1 MKEQIENNWDQI
13 LNILEKHYDVSNIII
28 ETWIRPLSIY
38 EINNKTIYFYVD
50 EKRGKHGVDYL
61 HNKGYDMFLLSSIRE
76 FFNDPEIEVV
86 IDEKYK
92 FVVGDDENGDFSGDS
107 LEEGPYSADYY
118 QAVKKSNLDPMYT
131 FENFVIGESNRH
143 AYATCTAVADLPS
156 QDALNPLF
164 LYGGSGLGKT
174 HLIQSIAH
182 FILQHNPGV
191 NVLYVSSEKFTND
204 IITAIQNNSTDE
216 FRQKYRQ
223 VDVLIIDDIQEIIG
237 KERTQQEFFNTFN
250 FLYEEKKQIIISSDR
265 PPKEMKHLEERLRS
279 RFEWGVPIDIH
290 APDFETR
297 MAILKNKAE
306 KLKMDYLPEY
316 VFIYIAENV
325 YSNVRQ
331 LEGALNTLSVY
342 IRINNEDIKQI
353 IRNNKADDEESKQF
367 IMDIVKDALSG
378 IISDEA
384 DVSITPEKILS
395 TVSEHMN
402 VSINDIQSTKRSKDI
417 ALARQIVMYLCR
429 SLTDKSLQSI
439 GETVGGKDHATVYS
453 GIKRVEDKLKKDPQF
468 ESSLSII
475 VNKLNPQQ

>member
-1 MKEQIENNWDQI
+1 MKSQIINNWDQI
-13 LNILEKHYDVSNIII
+13 LNILETHYDVSNIII

-38 EINNKTIYFYVD
+38 DIKDNTIYFYVD
-50 EKRGKHGVDYL
+50 EKRGKHGVEYL

-76 FFNDPEIEVV
+76 FFNDSSIDLI

-92 FVVGDDENGDFSGDS
+92 FVVNDGDESVTPISIDT
-107 LEEGPYSADYY
+107 PYSADYY
-118 QAVKKSNLDPMYT
+118 AAVKKSNLDPNYT

-182 FILQHNPGV
+182 FILQHNPSM
-191 NVLYVSSEKFTND
+191 NVLYASSEKFTND
-204 IITAIQNNSTDE
+204 IITAIQNNKTEE

-250 FLYEEKKQIIISSDR
+250 FLYEEKKQIILSSDR

-279 RFEWGVPIDIH
+279 RFEWGVPIDIQ
-290 APDFETR
+290 APDYETR
-297 MAILKNKAE
+297 VAILHNKAD
-306 KLKMDYLPEY
+306 KLGLTGLPEY
-316 VFIYIAENV
+316 AFNYIAENL

-331 LEGALNTLSVY
+331 LEGALNIIKMYLK
-342 IRINNEDIKQI
+342 INNINLHYD
-353 IRNNKADDEESKQF
+353 NKNDDEFRQE
-367 IMDIVKDALSG
+367 IMDTIKDALKDL
-378 IISDEA
+378 ISEDS
-384 DVSITPEKILS
+384 DVSITPDKILS

-402 VSINDIQSTKRSKDI
+402 VTINDIQSTKRSKDI
-417 ALARQIVMYLCR
+417 AIARQTVMYLCR
-429 SLTDKSLQSI
+429 NMTDKSLQSI
-439 GETVGGKDHATVYS
+439 GETVGGKDHATVYN
-453 GIKRVEDKLKKDPQF
+453 GIKRIEEKIKKDASF
-468 ESSLSII
+468 EASINAI
-475 VNKLNPQQ
+475 INKLNPQQ

>member
-1 MKEQIENNWDQI
+1 MKSQIINNWNQI
-13 LNILEKHYDVSNIII
+13 LNILETHYDVSNIII

-38 EINNKTIYFYVD
+38 DIKDNTIYFYVD
-50 EKRGKHGVDYL
+50 EKRGKHGVEYL

-76 FFNDPEIEVV
+76 FFNDSSIDLI

-92 FVVGDDENGDFSGDS
+92 FVVNDGDESVTPISIDT
-107 LEEGPYSADYY
+107 PYSADYY
-118 QAVKKSNLDPMYT
+118 AAVKKSNLDPNYT

-182 FILQHNPGV
+182 FILQHNPSM
-191 NVLYVSSEKFTND
+191 NVLYASSEKFTND
-204 IITAIQNNSTDE
+204 IITAIQNNKTEE

-250 FLYEEKKQIIISSDR
+250 FLYEEKKQIILSSDR

-279 RFEWGVPIDIH
+279 RFEWGVPIDIQ
-290 APDFETR
+290 APDYETR
-297 MAILKNKAE
+297 VAILHNKAD
-306 KLKMDYLPEY
+306 KLGLTGLPEY
-316 VFIYIAENV
+316 AFNYIAENL

-331 LEGALNTLSVY
+331 LEGALNIIKMYLK
-342 IRINNEDIKQI
+342 INNINLHYD
-353 IRNNKADDEESKQF
+353 NKNDDEFRQE
-367 IMDIVKDALSG
+367 IMDTIKDALKDL
-378 IISDEA
+378 ISEDS
-384 DVSITPEKILS
+384 DVSITPDKILS

-402 VSINDIQSTKRSKDI
+402 VTINDIQSTKRSKDI
-417 ALARQIVMYLCR
+417 AIARQTVMYLCR
-429 SLTDKSLQSI
+429 NMTDKSLQSI
-439 GETVGGKDHATVYS
+439 GETVGGKDLATVYN
-453 GIKRVEDKLKKDPQF
+453 GIKRIEEKLKKDASF
-468 ESSLSII
+468 EASINAI
-475 VNKLNPQQ
+475 INKLNPQQ

>member
-1 MKEQIENNWDQI
+1 MKSQIINNWDQI
-13 LNILEKHYDVSNIII
+13 LNILETHYDVSNIII

-38 EINNKTIYFYVD
+38 DIKDNTIYFYVD
-50 EKRGKHGVDYL
+50 EKRGKHGVEYL

-76 FFNDPEIEVV
+76 FFNDSSIDLI

-92 FVVGDDENGDFSGDS
+92 FIVNDGEDSGTSISIDA
-107 LEEGPYSADYY
+107 PYSADYY
-118 QAVKKSNLDPMYT
+118 AALKRSNLDPNYT

-182 FILQHNPGV
+182 FILQHNPSM
-191 NVLYVSSEKFTND
+191 NVLYASSEKFTND
-204 IITAIQNNSTDE
+204 IITAIQNNKTEE

-250 FLYEEKKQIIISSDR
+250 FLYEEKKQIILSSDR

-279 RFEWGVPIDIH
+279 RFEWGVPIDIQ
-290 APDFETR
+290 APDYETR
-297 MAILKNKAE
+297 VAILHNKAD
-306 KLKMDYLPEY
+306 KLGLSGLPEY
-316 VFIYIAENV
+316 AFNYIAENL

-331 LEGALNTLSVY
+331 LEGALNIIKMYLK
-342 IRINNEDIKQI
+342 INNINLLYD
-353 IRNNKADDEESKQF
+353 NKNDDEYKQE
-367 IMDIVKDALSG
+367 IMDTIKDALKDL
-378 IISDEA
+378 ISEDS
-384 DVSITPEKILS
+384 DLSITPDKILS

-402 VSINDIQSTKRSKDI
+402 VSINDIQSSKRSKDI
-417 ALARQIVMYLCR
+417 AIARQTVMYLCR
-429 SLTDKSLQSI
+429 NMTDKSLQSI
-439 GETVGGKDHATVYS
+439 GETVGGKDHATVYN
-453 GIKRVEDKLKKDPQF
+453 GIKRIEEKIKKDPGF
-468 ESSLSII
+468 EADINAVI
-475 VNKLNPQQ
+475 NKLNPQQ

>member
-1 MKEQIENNWDQI
+1 MKSQIINNWDQI
-13 LNILEKHYDVSNIII
+13 LNILETHYDVSNIII

-38 EINNKTIYFYVD
+38 DIKDNTIYFYVD
-50 EKRGKHGVDYL
+50 EKRGKHGVEYL

-76 FFNDPEIEVV
+76 FFNDSSIDLI

-92 FVVGDDENGDFSGDS
+92 FVVNDGDESVTPISIDT
-107 LEEGPYSADYY
+107 PYSADYY
-118 QAVKKSNLDPMYT
+118 AAVKKSNLDPNYT

-182 FILQHNPGV
+182 FILQHNPSM
-191 NVLYVSSEKFTND
+191 NVLYASSEKFTND
-204 IITAIQNNSTDE
+204 IITAIQNNKTEE

-250 FLYEEKKQIIISSDR
+250 FLYEEKKQIILSSDR

-279 RFEWGVPIDIH
+279 RFEWGVPIDIQ
-290 APDFETR
+290 APDYETR
-297 MAILKNKAE
+297 VAILHNKAD
-306 KLKMDYLPEY
+306 KLGLTGLPEY
-316 VFIYIAENV
+316 AFNYIAENL

-331 LEGALNTLSVY
+331 LEGALNIIKMYLK
-342 IRINNEDIKQI
+342 INNINLHYD
-353 IRNNKADDEESKQF
+353 NKNDDEFRQE
-367 IMDIVKDALSG
+367 IMDTIKDALKDL
-378 IISDEA
+378 ISEDS
-384 DVSITPEKILS
+384 DVSITPDKILS

-402 VSINDIQSTKRSKDI
+402 VTINDIQSTKRSKDI
-417 ALARQIVMYLCR
+417 AIARQTVMYLCR
-429 SLTDKSLQSI
+429 NMTDKSLQSI
-439 GETVGGKDHATVYS
+439 GETVGGKDHATVYN
-453 GIKRVEDKLKKDPQF
+453 GIKRIEEKLKKDASF
-468 ESSLSII
+468 EASINAI
-475 VNKLNPQQ
+475 INKLNPQQ

>member
-1 MKEQIENNWDQI
+1 MKNQIISNWNQI
-13 LNILEKHYDVSNIII
+13 LNILETHYDVSNIII

-38 EINNKTIYFYVD
+38 DIKDNTIYFYVD

-61 HNKGYDMFLLSSIRE
+61 RNKGYDMFLLSSIRE
-76 FFNDPEIEVV
+76 FFNDSSIELV

-92 FVVGDDENGDFSGDS
+92 FIVNEGDDSDQSISIDS
-107 LEEGPYSADYY
+107 PYSADYY
-118 QAVKKSNLDPMYT
+118 AAVKKSNLDPNYT

-182 FILQHNPGV
+182 FILQHNPSM
-191 NVLYVSSEKFTND
+191 NVLYASSEKFTND
-204 IITAIQNNSTDE
+204 IITAIQNNKTEE

-237 KERTQQEFFNTFN
+237 RERTQQEFFNTFN
-250 FLYEEKKQIIISSDR
+250 FLYEEKKQIILSSDR

-279 RFEWGVPIDIH
+279 RFEWGVPIDIQ
-290 APDFETR
+290 APDYETR
-297 MAILKNKAE
+297 VAILHNKAD
-306 KLKMDYLPEY
+306 KLGLSGLPEY
-316 VFIYIAENV
+316 AFNYIAENL

-331 LEGALNTLSVY
+331 LEGALNIIKMYLK
-342 IRINNEDIKQI
+342 INNINLHYD
-353 IRNNKADDEESKQF
+353 NKNDEEFKNE
-367 IMDIVKDALSG
+367 IMDTIKDALKDL
-378 IISDEA
+378 ISKDS
-384 DVSITPEKILS
+384 DVSITPDKILS

-417 ALARQIVMYLCR
+417 AIARQTVMYLCR
-429 SLTDKSLQSI
+429 NMTDKSLQSI
-439 GETVGGKDHATVYS
+439 GETVGGKDHATVYN
-453 GIKRVEDKLKKDPQF
+453 GIKRIEEKIKKDASF
-468 ESSLSII
+468 EADINAVI
-475 VNKLNPQQ
+475 NKLNPQQ

>member
-1 MKEQIENNWDQI
+1 MKSQIINNWDQI
-13 LNILEKHYDVSNIII
+13 LNILETHYDVSNIII

-38 EINNKTIYFYVD
+38 DIKDNTIYFYVD
-50 EKRGKHGVDYL
+50 EKRGKHGVEYL

-76 FFNDPEIEVV
+76 FFNDSSIELI

-92 FVVGDDENGDFSGDS
+92 FIVNDGEDSGTSISIDA
-107 LEEGPYSADYY
+107 PYSADYY
-118 QAVKKSNLDPMYT
+118 AALKRSNLDPNYT

-182 FILQHNPGV
+182 FILQHNPSM
-191 NVLYVSSEKFTND
+191 NVLYASSEKFTND
-204 IITAIQNNSTDE
+204 IITAIQNNKTEE

-250 FLYEEKKQIIISSDR
+250 FLYEEKKQIILSSDR

-279 RFEWGVPIDIH
+279 RFEWGVPIDIQ
-290 APDFETR
+290 APDYETR
-297 MAILKNKAE
+297 VAILHNKAD
-306 KLKMDYLPEY
+306 KLGLSGLPEY
-316 VFIYIAENV
+316 AFNYIAENL

-331 LEGALNTLSVY
+331 LEGALNIIKMYLK
-342 IRINNEDIKQI
+342 INNINLLYD
-353 IRNNKADDEESKQF
+353 NKNDDEYKQE
-367 IMDIVKDALSG
+367 IMDTIKDALKDL
-378 IISDEA
+378 ISEDS
-384 DVSITPEKILS
+384 DLSITPDKILS

-402 VSINDIQSTKRSKDI
+402 VSINDIQSSKRSKDI
-417 ALARQIVMYLCR
+417 AIARQTVMYLCR
-429 SLTDKSLQSI
+429 NMTDKSLQSI
-439 GETVGGKDHATVYS
+439 GETVGGKDHATVYN
-453 GIKRVEDKLKKDPQF
+453 GIKRIEEKIKKDPGF
-468 ESSLSII
+468 EADINAVI
-475 VNKLNPQQ
+475 NKLNPQQ

>member
-1 MKEQIENNWDQI
+1 MKSQIINNWNQI
-13 LNILEKHYDVSNIII
+13 LNILETHYDVSNIII

-38 EINNKTIYFYVD
+38 DIKDNTIYFYVD
-50 EKRGKHGVDYL
+50 EKRGKHGVEYL

-76 FFNDPEIEVV
+76 FFNDSSIDLI

-92 FVVGDDENGDFSGDS
+92 FVVNDGDESVTPISIDT
-107 LEEGPYSADYY
+107 PYSADYY
-118 QAVKKSNLDPMYT
+118 AAVKKSNLDPNYT

-182 FILQHNPGV
+182 FILQHNPSM
-191 NVLYVSSEKFTND
+191 NVLYASSEKFTND
-204 IITAIQNNSTDE
+204 IITAIQNNKTEE

-250 FLYEEKKQIIISSDR
+250 FLYEEKKQIILSSDR

-279 RFEWGVPIDIH
+279 RFEWGVPIDIQ
-290 APDFETR
+290 APDYETR
-297 MAILKNKAE
+297 VAILHNKAD
-306 KLKMDYLPEY
+306 KLGLTGLPEY
-316 VFIYIAENV
+316 AFNYIAENL

-331 LEGALNTLSVY
+331 LEGALNIIKMYLK
-342 IRINNEDIKQI
+342 INNINLHYD
-353 IRNNKADDEESKQF
+353 NKNDDEFRQE
-367 IMDIVKDALSG
+367 IMDTIKDALKDL
-378 IISDEA
+378 ISEDS
-384 DVSITPEKILS
+384 DVSITPDKILS

-402 VSINDIQSTKRSKDI
+402 VTINDIQSTKRSKDI
-417 ALARQIVMYLCR
+417 AIARQTVMYLCR
-429 SLTDKSLQSI
+429 NMTDKSLQSI
-439 GETVGGKDHATVYS
+439 GETVGGKDHATVYN
-453 GIKRVEDKLKKDPQF
+453 GIKRIEEKLKKDASF
-468 ESSLSII
+468 EASINAI
-475 VNKLNPQQ
+475 INKLNPQQ

>member
-1 MKEQIENNWDQI
+1 MKEQIINNWDKI
-13 LNILEKHYDVSNIII
+13 LNILETHYDVSSIII
-28 ETWIRPLSIY
+28 ETWIKPLSIY
-38 EINNKTIYFYVD
+38 EVKDNTIYFYVD

-76 FFNDPEIEVV
+76 FFNDSSIDVV

-92 FVVGDDENGDFSGDS
+92 FVVGKDNDEGTEDIES
-107 LEEGPYSADYY
+107 PYSADYY

-182 FILQHNPGV
+182 FILQHNPSM
-191 NVLYVSSEKFTND
+191 NVLYASSEKFTND
-204 IITAIQNNSTDE
+204 IITAIQNNKTDE

-250 FLYEEKKQIIISSDR
+250 FLYEEKKQIILSSDR

-279 RFEWGVPIDIH
+279 RFEWGVPIDIQ
-290 APDFETR
+290 APDYETR
-297 MAILKNKAE
+297 VAILHNKAD
-306 KLKMDYLPEY
+306 KLGVRDLPEY
-316 VFIYIAENV
+316 AFSYIAENL

-331 LEGALNTLSVY
+331 LEGALNIIKVY
-342 IRINNEDIKQI
+342 LKINNINLYSD
-353 IRNNKADDEESKQF
+353 NKDSEEYKTE
-367 IMDIVKDALSG
+367 IMDTIKDALKDL
-378 IISDEA
+378 ITEETDKN
-384 DVSITPEKILS
+384 ITPDKILS

-402 VSINDIQSTKRSKDI
+402 VTLNDIQSTKRSKDI
-417 ALARQIVMYLCR
+417 AIARQTVMYLCR
-429 SLTDKSLQSI
+429 LLTDKSLQSI
-439 GETVGGKDHATVYS
+439 GETVGGKDHATVYN
-453 GIKRVEDKLKKDPQF
+453 GIKRIEEKIKADSQF
-468 ESSLSII
+468 ESTVNII
-475 VNKLNPQQ
+475 INKLNPQQ

>member
-1 MKEQIENNWDQI
+1 MKSQIINNWDQI
-13 LNILEKHYDVSNIII
+13 LNILETHYDVSNIII

-38 EINNKTIYFYVD
+38 DIKDNTIYFYVD
-50 EKRGKHGVDYL
+50 EKRGKHGVEYL

-76 FFNDPEIEVV
+76 FFNDSSIDLI

-92 FVVGDDENGDFSGDS
+92 FVVNDGDESVTPISIDT
-107 LEEGPYSADYY
+107 PYSADYY
-118 QAVKKSNLDPMYT
+118 AAVKKSNLDPNYT

-182 FILQHNPGV
+182 FILQHNPSM
-191 NVLYVSSEKFTND
+191 NVLYASSEKLTND
-204 IITAIQNNSTDE
+204 IITAIQNNKTEE

-250 FLYEEKKQIIISSDR
+250 FLYEEKKQIILSSDR

-279 RFEWGVPIDIH
+279 RFEWGVPIDIQ
-290 APDFETR
+290 APDYETR
-297 MAILKNKAE
+297 VAILHNKAD
-306 KLKMDYLPEY
+306 KLGLTGLPEY
-316 VFIYIAENV
+316 AFNYIAENL

-331 LEGALNTLSVY
+331 LEGALNIIKMYLK
-342 IRINNEDIKQI
+342 INNINLHYD
-353 IRNNKADDEESKQF
+353 NKNDDEFRQE
-367 IMDIVKDALSG
+367 IMDTIKDALKDL
-378 IISDEA
+378 ISEDS
-384 DVSITPEKILS
+384 DVSITPDKILS

-402 VSINDIQSTKRSKDI
+402 VTINDIQSTKRSKDI
-417 ALARQIVMYLCR
+417 AIARQTVMYLCR
-429 SLTDKSLQSI
+429 NMTDKSLQSI
-439 GETVGGKDHATVYS
+439 GETVGGKDHATVYN
-453 GIKRVEDKLKKDPQF
+453 GIKRIEEKLKKDASF
-468 ESSLSII
+468 EASINAI
-475 VNKLNPQQ
+475 INKLNPQQ

>member
-1 MKEQIENNWDQI
+1 MKNQIISNWNQI
-13 LNILEKHYDVSNIII
+13 LNILETHYDVSNIII

-38 EINNKTIYFYVD
+38 DIKDNTIYFYVD

-61 HNKGYDMFLLSSIRE
+61 RNKGYAMFLLSSIRE
-76 FFNDPEIEVV
+76 FFNDSSIELV

-92 FVVGDDENGDFSGDS
+92 FIVNEGDDSDQSISIDS
-107 LEEGPYSADYY
+107 PYSADYY
-118 QAVKKSNLDPMYT
+118 AAVKKSNLDPNYT

-182 FILQHNPGV
+182 FILQHNPSM
-191 NVLYVSSEKFTND
+191 NVLYASSEKFTND
-204 IITAIQNNSTDE
+204 IITAIQNNKTEE

-237 KERTQQEFFNTFN
+237 RERTQQEFFNTFN
-250 FLYEEKKQIIISSDR
+250 FVYEEKKQIILSSDR

-279 RFEWGVPIDIH
+279 RFEWGVPIDIQ
-290 APDFETR
+290 APDYETR
-297 MAILKNKAE
+297 VAILHNKAD
-306 KLKMDYLPEY
+306 KLGLSGLPEY
-316 VFIYIAENV
+316 AFNYIAENL

-331 LEGALNTLSVY
+331 LEGALNIIKMYLK
-342 IRINNEDIKQI
+342 INNINLHYD
-353 IRNNKADDEESKQF
+353 NKNDEEFKNE
-367 IMDIVKDALSG
+367 IMDTIKDALKDL
-378 IISDEA
+378 ISKDS
-384 DVSITPEKILS
+384 DVSITPDKILS

-417 ALARQIVMYLCR
+417 AIARQTVMYLCR
-429 SLTDKSLQSI
+429 NMTDKSLQSI
-439 GETVGGKDHATVYS
+439 GETVGGKDHATVYN
-453 GIKRVEDKLKKDPQF
+453 GIKRIEEKIKKDASF
-468 ESSLSII
+468 EADINAVI
-475 VNKLNPQQ
+475 NKLNPQQ